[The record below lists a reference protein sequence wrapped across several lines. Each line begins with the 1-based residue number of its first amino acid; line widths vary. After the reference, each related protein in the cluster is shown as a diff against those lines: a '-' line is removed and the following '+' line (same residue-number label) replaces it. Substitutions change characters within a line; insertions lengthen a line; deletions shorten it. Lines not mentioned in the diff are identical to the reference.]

1 MIGTVLFKQYKKN
14 KNKSIRYD
22 LFTSQIIG
30 VMSYSFYLANLE
42 FNPAVRLKE
51 LLMVAIVWLKKL

>member
-1 MIGTVLFKQYKKN
+1 MIGTYCLSGIKK

-22 LFTSQIIG
+22 LFTSIIG
-30 VMSYSFYLANLE
+30 IISYSFYLANLE